1 MLKFVSTNAFRE
13 LVTFKEA
20 LMRGQAPDKGLYV
33 PTDLPG
39 FSKDEFDSFKKMEYR
54 EIASAVI
61 GKFLD
66 GEVPREKIRELA
78 KDAYN
83 FDIPLEEVNNRK
95 YVMRLDRGPTAS
107 FKDFAAR
114 MMARLM
120 QFFLEEENRK
130 LTILTATSGDTG
142 SAVAQ
147 AFYGL
152 DNIRIVILFPIKEVT
167 ERQRRQMTT
176 LGKNIIAIATDG
188 KFDDC
193 QAFVKK
199 AFSDKDLEYLSLSSA
214 NSINVGRL
222 IPQTGYYF
230 YSYSKLAEQGEKA
243 VFSIPSGNFGN
254 LMAGLMAKKMGL
266 PVERFVAATNEN
278 DEFPNFL
285 ETGGY
290 EKVSPSRN
298 CISNAMNVGHPSNLA
313 RIVWYY
319 SGQMDEAGKVNTM
332 PDMARLKEDVY
343 SVGISDGETRAT
355 IKEAYEKNKLLLEPH
370 GAVAWAG
377 LQRYLKEHKYTGLC
391 ISLETAHPAKFPEE
405 LRKIGVDPELPESMK
420 GLDLLEEHYESIKS
434 NYGTFKE
441 FLLNNLK

>member
-13 LVTFKEA
+13 LATFREA

-33 PTDLPG
+33 PTDLPR
-39 FSKDEFDSFKKMEYR
+39 FSGKELDSFRGMEYW
-54 EIASAVI
+54 EIASVII
-61 GKFLD
+61 GKFLE

-83 FDIPLEEVNNRK
+83 FEIPLEEVYGRR

-120 QFFLEEENRK
+120 QYFLEAENRK

-142 SAVAQ
+142 SAVAR
-147 AFYGL
+147 AFYGM
-152 DNIRIVILFPIKEVT
+152 DNINIVVLFPLKEVT

-176 LGKNIIAIATDG
+176 LGKNITAIATDG

-193 QAFVKK
+193 QEFVKR

-230 YSYSKLAEQGEKA
+230 YAYSKLAKKGEKA
-243 VFSIPSGNFGN
+243 TFSIPSGNFGN
-254 LMAGLMAKKMGL
+254 LMAGLMSKKMGL
-266 PVERFVAATNEN
+266 PVERFIAATNEN
-278 DEFPNFL
+278 DEFPKFL
-285 ETGGY
+285 ETDSY
-290 EKVSPSRN
+290 ERISPSRN

-319 SGQMDEAGKVNTM
+319 SGQMDETGRVNTM

-343 SVGISDGETRAT
+343 SVRVTDGETRQA
-355 IKEAYEKNKLLLEPH
+355 IKEAYEKHKLLLEPH

-377 LQRYLKEHKYTGLC
+377 LQRYLKENRDAGLC
-391 ISLETAHPAKFPEE
+391 ISLETAHPAKFPDE
-405 LRKIGVDPELPESMK
+405 LQRIGANPELPESME
-420 GLDLLEEHYESIKS
+420 GLDRMEEHYESIKS
-434 NYGTFKE
+434 DYNAFKE
-441 FLLNNLK
+441 FLLARFK